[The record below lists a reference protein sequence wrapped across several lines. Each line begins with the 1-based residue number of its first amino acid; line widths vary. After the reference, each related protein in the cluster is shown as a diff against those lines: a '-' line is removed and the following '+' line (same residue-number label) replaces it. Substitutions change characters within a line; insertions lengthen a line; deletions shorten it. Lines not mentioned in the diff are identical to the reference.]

1 MRKFTLYNVR
11 TIQHCRHNDNHSRYP
26 AFRIAVIYIYLLL
39 YNVHSPGFYNNI
51 HNFIMTYYILYL
63 ETFRLLV
70 VFSFGRGRDR
80 QGPPT
85 YSYAY
90 DYILT
95 ILCRHG
101 SATSARLHCDP
112 SRTCSA
118 GFCSTRHAGWE
129 YNINIR

>member
-1 MRKFTLYNVR
+1 MLENSICIICELYNTVDT
-11 TIQHCRHNDNHSRYP
+11 TI
-26 AFRIAVIYIYLLL
+26 IILVIPPSAYRWYIYLLL
-39 YNVHSPGFYNNI
+39 YSVHSPGFYNNI
-51 HNFIMTYYILYL
+51 HNIIMTYYILYL
-63 ETFRLLV
+63 WTFRFLV

-80 QGPPT
+80 RVPPT

-90 DYILT
+90 VYILT

-118 GFCSTRHAGWE
+118 RFYSTRHAGQV
-129 YNINIR
+129 RV